1 LKISSKIAIFYLFS
15 TILLSLFISLTL
27 YISYARDLEIMV
39 DEHLSEDTEQ
49 IKFLMDH
56 SMQNQPSL
64 KHILFE
70 EYWLK
75 ITKNNQTVY
84 TSEIAKSIPIPVDKI
99 ADNSTVIVDTKYI
112 NFTGNYDVIFRVH
125 VKKYAD
131 GTSIVLA
138 IAIDDSISENY
149 KKLITILLTTLVIIS
164 VLVYFLMRYLLAP
177 LTDISLTLRKLSE
190 DKFNIGFTKKSD
202 DEIGFLIESINLTF
216 EKLRSHFTYQK
227 NFLTIMSHELK
238 TPLSVIKNHIEHA
251 IEREDTPLEIKQ
263 KFANDLEQISKL
275 NQLIHRLLLLTRL
288 EEKTIIPK
296 IELFN
301 MSDLAVELSLFFSD
315 LSESQNKRFTS
326 SIVGEIFVNGD
337 RELLYRAIF
346 NILDNAIKYTPED
359 KEILFSLEPI
369 DETTVLLS
377 IKDEGGGI
385 EHEIVKTVEN
395 SMFVKSTYDKDGI
408 KNGVGLRLII
418 AILKLHNLDYKIES
432 SKIGSVFKI
441 FLKIL

>member
-1 LKISSKIAIFYLFS
+1 MKISSKIAIFYLFS